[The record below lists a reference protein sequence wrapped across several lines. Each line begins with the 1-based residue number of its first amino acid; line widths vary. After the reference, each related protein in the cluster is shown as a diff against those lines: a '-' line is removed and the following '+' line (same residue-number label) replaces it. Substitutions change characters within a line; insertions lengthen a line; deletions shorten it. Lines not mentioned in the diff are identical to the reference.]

1 MIIMLIIIT
10 IRIKMPHVNS
20 NCFMWTVDNW
30 LWLTLVGGEN
40 IEKYFSILRE
50 MKWDQTTSHLYISMC
65 IALMPSLPFLAAFAV
80 RSLLAVL
87 LCQAAT
93 NEESSSWEY
102 SCAWHQLRTLRK
114 KLGRRG
120 CGNYWFFLTSSFFSI
135 LPRCAPSNTSFIRK
149 HALWGCL
156 TVFSVKYFR
165 E

>member
-1 MIIMLIIIT
+1 MWTLIALCELLIID
-10 IRIKMPHVNS
+10 
-20 NCFMWTVDNW
+20 FGW
-30 LWLTLVGGEN
+30 LWSVEKILTN
-40 IEKYFSILRE
+40 IFQFYVRWSEIKQLATYILACVLH
-50 MKWDQTTSHLYISMC
+50 WCLAC
-65 IALMPSLPFLAAFAV
+65 LFLAAFAV